1 MTQYNPAPASAPV
14 ETKVKAAS
22 IATYLGSLALLAILN
37 GVADANLISG
47 LPDVVEVFVAP
58 LVPTAIAFV
67 AGYVAKHTPRR
78 DLGQP

>member
-1 MTQYNPAPASAPV
+1 MTSVLPPAKAPV

-22 IATYLGSLALLAILN
+22 VATYLGLVALLAVLN
-37 GVADANLISG
+37 AVSDANLIAG

-67 AGYVAKHTPRR
+67 AGYVAKHSPR
-78 DLGQP
+78 GVQE